1 MQVDLSGRVA
11 LVSGASS
18 GLGAHF
24 ARTLGRQGARVALLA
39 RSAARLDALASELE
53 AEGIEARAF
62 PADVTDR
69 EALEAAVSA
78 AEAAWGG
85 IDILINNAGIANTQP
100 FLEMSEE
107 AWAEVLDVDLTGVW
121 RLGQIVA
128 RGMAARGRGGA
139 IVNIASVLGLIVQ
152 PTQAN
157 YATAKAGVVQLT
169 RAMARE
175 LARHGIRVNA
185 LAPGYFETEINR
197 DFFASE
203 AGQRLIGR
211 LLPRRLGDLSEL
223 DGPLLLLASGAGS
236 FVNGVTLPVDGGTIL
251 AGA

>member
-1 MQVDLSGRVA
+1 MMQVDLSGRVA

-24 ARTLGRQGARVALLA
+24 ARTLGAQGARVALLA
-39 RSAARLDALASELE
+39 RSEAKLQALAAELQ
-53 AEGIEARAF
+53 AEGITARAF
-62 PADVTDR
+62 AADVTDR
-69 EALEAAVSA
+69 AGLEDAVAA

-85 IDILINNAGIANTQP
+85 IDILVNNAGIADTQP
-100 FLEMSEE
+100 FLEMTEE
-107 AWAEVLDVDLTGVW
+107 AWSRVLDVDLTGVW

-128 RGMAARGRGGA
+128 RGMVARGRGGA

-185 LAPGYFETEINR
+185 LAPGYF
-197 DFFASE
+197 
-203 AGQRLIGR
+203 
-211 LLPRRLGDLSEL
+211 
-223 DGPLLLLASGAGS
+223 
-236 FVNGVTLPVDGGTIL
+236 
-251 AGA
+251 